1 MGLVDLKTNL
11 RSFYNGG
18 GYTLLDGSNY
28 KPTQEVTVPEG
39 FRGLKYG
46 RDLPGGGSS
55 NLPDIVSPISNGI
68 STNTPDFF
76 LRQGALQSALVDVSR
91 LTNWFGSVN
100 GLLFTAKQIALE
112 RMNPDIPG
120 GLGRI
125 YNPLNTIAQ
134 VGVLPLNIHLNKQG
148 INGASFGYAEGGRDG
163 YYYFTKDKTE
173 QDNVGR
179 LSLLFDTKIASS
191 KPLTTRTA
199 DQRLFN
205 ISRDPEYS
213 TSQDG
218 GPGSIGGVGRT
229 RIRLAGDG
237 SNSSRDRTTTY
248 KLKNNLISD
257 VNSVFAF
264 DNELLAQQESRGVLK
279 NTSLTSLVDYRET
292 INSNLDQ
299 EVLASTPYSK
309 FNRED
314 SYGTAKTVTT
324 YKVDPNKKD
333 LLKNPNASLNSDAI
347 NKLGILF
354 SNANTTDI
362 TDNQNKDL
370 ISFYFEVIN
379 PKTGVVSNFLFFRA
393 YITDLGD
400 SYKADWQNYKYV
412 GRAENFY
419 KYGGFGRD
427 ISLGFT
433 IYAHSR
439 EEMKP
444 LYQKLNN
451 LISIT
456 APTYSDKGFMMGNI
470 LKITVGNYLNSMPGV
485 LTSISLK
492 PSFEAGWDINRKI
505 DGAIIDSKDEEYVG
519 QLPRM
524 IDVSMNFTPIH
535 DFAPEYGKNFIN
547 YSKDN
552 IYNVPPVNAS
562 NQVSQPPPPS
572 NGSTTSDTSLQPG
585 AVEIPFP

>member
-1 MGLVDLKTNL
+1 MGLIDLKTNL

-28 KPTQEVTVPEG
+28 KPSQEVTVPEG
-39 FRGLKYG
+39 FKGLKYG

-55 NLPDIVSPISNGI
+55 DLPDVVSPISNGI

-76 LRQGALQSALVDVSR
+76 LRQGALQSALVDVTR
-91 LTNWFGSVN
+91 LTNWFSGIK
-100 GLLFTAKQIALE
+100 GILFTTKQIALE

-120 GLGRI
+120 GLARI

-148 INGASFGYAEGGRDG
+148 VNGANFGYAEGGRDG
-163 YYYFTKDKTE
+163 YYYFTKDKAE
-173 QDNVGR
+173 QDDVGR

-191 KPLTTRTA
+191 KQLTTRTA

-218 GPGSIGGVGRT
+218 GPGSIGGIGRT
-229 RIRLAGDG
+229 RIGLAGDG
-237 SNSSRDRTTTY
+237 SNSPRDRTTTF
-248 KLKNNLISD
+248 KLSKDLIENPNE
-257 VNSVFAF
+257 VYAF
-264 DNELLAQQESRGVLK
+264 NNELLAKQESRGLTK
-279 NTSLTSLVDYRET
+279 STSLTNLVDYRAT
-292 INSNLDQ
+292 INEKVEEALPQ
-299 EVLASTPYSK
+299 TPYSK

-314 SYGTAKTVTT
+314 NYGTAKTVYRVGIRADGTDE
-324 YKVDPNKKD
+324 KE

-347 NKLGILF
+347 NKLDVLF
-354 SNANTTDI
+354 SKDKTTEIAN
-362 TDNQNKDL
+362 NQNKDL
-370 ISFYFEVIN
+370 VSFYFEVLN
-379 PKTGVVSNFLFFRA
+379 PKTDSKDSPGSDFLFFRA
-393 YITDLGD
+393 YVTDLGD
-400 SYKADWQNYKYV
+400 SYKADWQNYKYI

-427 ISLGFT
+427 VSLSFT

-444 LYQKLNN
+444 LYAKLNR
-451 LISIT
+451 LVGVT
-456 APTYSDKGFMMGNI
+456 APSYSNQGFMMGNI
-470 LKITVGNYLNSMPGV
+470 LKITVGNYFNQMPGI

-492 PSFEAGWDINRKI
+492 PSFEAGWDINRTA
-505 DGAIIDSKDEEYVG
+505 DGTIIKFDEEEYVG
-519 QLPRM
+519 QLPRL

-535 DFAPEYGKNFIN
+535 YSAPQYKNSFIN
-547 YSKDN
+547 DPTPAQFQAA
-552 IYNVPPVNAS
+552 V
-562 NQVSQPPPPS
+562 
-572 NGSTTSDTSLQPG
+572 DTLAALPFFPG
-585 AVEIPFP
+585 T